1 MRSPEP
7 GRRALL
13 DAGRAL
19 LGTENLGKVSVNAIT
34 AGAGMAKGSFYQH
47 WPSREDYLLTLHRE
61 FHDALFDRVSAA
73 IADLPP
79 GIGRLRIGFEVYL
92 DGCLHDPATKGL
104 LVQARTDAGLG
115 TEVAARNAAAANL
128 LTADL
133 TALGWTDPA
142 PVAVLLVAAV
152 AETALLELD
161 SSAPR
166 PDLRSAL
173 LRLAQR

>member
-47 WPSREDYLLTLHRE
+47 WPSREDYLLALHRE
-61 FHDALFDRVSAA
+61 FHDTLFARVRDA
-73 IADLPP
+73 IDGLPP
-79 GIGRLRIGFEVYL
+79 GAGRLRAGIEVYL
-92 DGCLHDPATKGL
+92 DGCLGDPATKGL

-115 TEVAARNAAAANL
+115 AEVASRNAAAAEL
-128 LTADL
+128 AAADL
-133 TALGWTDPA
+133 AAIGWSDPA

-161 SSAPR
+161 AGGVR
-166 PDLRSAL
+166 PDLRAAL
-173 LRLAQR
+173 LRLAER